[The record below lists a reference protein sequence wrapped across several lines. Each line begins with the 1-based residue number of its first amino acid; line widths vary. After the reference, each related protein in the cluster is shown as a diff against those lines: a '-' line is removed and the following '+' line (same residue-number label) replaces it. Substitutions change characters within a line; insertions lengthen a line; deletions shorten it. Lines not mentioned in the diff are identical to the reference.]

1 MYPLLVLVGWSV
13 GGTQHTQQGERER
26 EGERE
31 IWEIGRDGGGTG
43 CLSLVSFV
51 CAHTH
56 TSSTPV
62 PHDSVIFLTLFTRS
76 VPAVCVVTR
85 DTHLSL
91 SLSLSLALALALTLT
106 LTLTI
111 YILPG
116 CRLYLRSLASLWRNA
131 STRFVRFPA
140 EDVVSVC
147 DNILS
152 IEKGITPRLLVPWL
166 TRVINPLIEEVKLIR
181 EPVGLIHMC

>member
-1 MYPLLVLVGWSV
+1 M
-13 GGTQHTQQGERER
+13 GGTQHTQQGEREGGR
-26 EGERE
+26 EGDMGDKER
-31 IWEIGRDGGGTG
+31 WGRYGLPQPCVF
-43 CLSLVSFV
+43 CL
-51 CAHTH
+51 CTHTHQFH
-56 TSSTPV
+56 TSSTRLSDISHFV
-62 PHDSVIFLTLFTRS
+62 YTLC
-76 VPAVCVVTR
+76 ACCVCCDKRHTS
-85 DTHLSL
+85 LSL
-91 SLSLSLALALALTLT
+91 SLSLSLALALTLT

-147 DNILS
+147 DNLLS

>member
-1 MYPLLVLVGWSV
+1 M

-26 EGERE
+26 DGERE

-43 CLSLVSFV
+43 CLSLVSVV

-62 PHDSVIFLTLFTRS
+62 PHDSVIFLTSFTRS

-91 SLSLSLALALALTLT
+91 SLSLSLSRSRSHSHSHSDY
-106 LTLTI
+106 I
-111 YILPG
+111 Y
-116 CRLYLRSLASLWRNA
+116 
-131 STRFVRFPA
+131 F
-140 EDVVSVC
+140 
-147 DNILS
+147 
-152 IEKGITPRLLVPWL
+152 
-166 TRVINPLIEEVKLIR
+166 TRVSAVST
-181 EPVGLIHMC
+181 